1 MLAATLARD
10 SLYLG
15 RACHGAAMLRRVA
28 PSCAPCW
35 PDREAQLAPA
45 RNLVETQTRTRV
57 TERYAT
63 ANKHAYAITKLRGS
77 SRESPTRAPAYVA
90 AFSLDKI

>member
-10 SLYLG
+10 SLSL
-15 RACHGAAMLRRVA
+15 ASPCHGAAMLRRVA

-77 SRESPTRAPAYVA
+77 SRESGHARTPHVA